1 MSISAGDSQARSRFQ
16 NGLLTWLR
24 AAAPQEHANG
34 LREMIAV
41 TRALAAGEGG
51 GSGDGLL
58 WRSAGSFLQALLDG
72 SLNADNEARALCR
85 RLERQ
90 LASPANAA
98 SRDNPDSLAS
108 AIFAFVSNR
117 LPGPS
122 GAAEP
127 AVPAANSDAG
137 LNALLASTFAA
148 TAEVLPLLGKTQA
161 RRLSDP
167 QLQRWKQAIA
177 DLRREWHAVQAGQGS
192 GCRASSIALLQ
203 LALELADPPSLRLAD
218 AFAEAGGAAED
229 PNIRALPGFRAA
241 FMAALE
247 VAEHADGPDQKGF
260 ADSAAA
266 LAARLASAAVVPKGG
281 SGLVCAG
288 APWFAEDARETLAE
302 LAAALD
308 AVPPKRLALLAG
320 LDWFIQHESGKVMA
334 IRGLAST
341 AHRIVGQ
348 IRTDDLDETA
358 THAVLGR
365 TIAALVTAVNE
376 LADGLPPR
384 PDEAVFA
391 DLRALDAR
399 ISEQRRQAI
408 AAAKMTNVA
417 APPPTSGAPPLQ

>member
-41 TRALAAGEGG
+41 TRALADGEDC

-58 WRSAGSFLQALLDG
+58 WRSAASFLQALLDG
-72 SLNADNEARALCR
+72 SLNTDNEARALCR

-90 LASPANAA
+90 LAGPGNAA
-98 SRDNPDSLAS
+98 ARDNADALAS

-117 LPGPS
+117 LPSPA
-122 GAAEP
+122 GATEP
-127 AVPAANSDAG
+127 ATLPASSDAG

-148 TAEVLPLLGKTQA
+148 TAEVLPLLGQPQT

-167 QLQRWKQAIA
+167 QLQRWQQAIG
-177 DLRREWHAVQAGQGS
+177 DLRRDWHAVQAGQAS
-192 GCRASSIALLQ
+192 DCRAASIALLQ

-229 PNIRALPGFRAA
+229 PAIRALPGFRAA
-241 FMAALE
+241 FTAALE

-266 LAARLASAAVVPKGG
+266 LATRLAGAAVVPKGG
-281 SGLVCAG
+281 GGLVCAG

-320 LDWFIQHESGKVMA
+320 LDWFIQHDAGKVMA
-334 IRGLAST
+334 IRGLATT

-348 IRTDDLDETA
+348 IRADDLDETA
-358 THAVLGR
+358 THAILGR
-365 TIAALVTAVNE
+365 TIEALVAAVNE
-376 LADGLPPR
+376 LAGGLPPR
-384 PDEAVFA
+384 PDEDVFA
-391 DLRALDAR
+391 ELRALDAK

-417 APPPTSGAPPLQ
+417 PPPTSGAPPLQ

>member
-24 AAAPQEHANG
+24 AAAPQDHANG

-41 TRALAAGEGG
+41 TRTLADGEGSS
-51 GSGDGLL
+51 GSDGLL

-72 SLNADNEARALCR
+72 SLNADDEARALCR

-90 LASPANAA
+90 LASPGNAT
-98 SRDNPDSLAS
+98 RDNADALAS

-117 LPGPS
+117 LPSPA
-122 GAAEP
+122 GAIEP
-127 AVPAANSDAG
+127 AALPASSDAG
-137 LNALLASTFAA
+137 LNALMASTFAA
-148 TAEVLPLLGKTQA
+148 TAEVLPLLGKTQT

-177 DLRREWHAVQAGQGS
+177 DLRRDWHAVQAGRGS
-192 GCRASSIALLQ
+192 ECRAAAIALLQ

-241 FMAALE
+241 FTAALE

-266 LAARLASAAVVPKGG
+266 LAARLASAAIVPKGG
-281 SGLVCAG
+281 GGLVCAG

-320 LDWFIQHESGKVMA
+320 LDWFIQHDAGKVMA
-334 IRGLAST
+334 IRGLATT
-341 AHRIVGQ
+341 AQRIVGQ
-348 IRTDDLDETA
+348 IRSDDLDETE

-365 TIAALVTAVNE
+365 TIAALVAAVNE

-384 PDEAVFA
+384 PDEDVFA
-391 DLRALDAR
+391 DLRALDAK

-417 APPPTSGAPPLQ
+417 SPPPTSGAPPLQ

>member
-1 MSISAGDSQARSRFQ
+1 MSISAGDAQARSRFQ

-41 TRALAAGEGG
+41 TRTLADGEGG
-51 GSGDGLL
+51 GDGLL

-72 SLNADNEARALCR
+72 SLNADDEARALCR

-90 LASPANAA
+90 LAGPGNAA
-98 SRDNPDSLAS
+98 ARDNADSLAS

-117 LPGPS
+117 LPSPE
-122 GAAEP
+122 GATEP
-127 AVPAANSDAG
+127 ATPPASADAG

-148 TAEVLPLLGKTQA
+148 TAEVLPLLGKPQA

-167 QLQRWKQAIA
+167 QLQRWQQAIA
-177 DLRREWHAVQAGQGS
+177 ELRRDWHAVQAGRGS
-192 GCRASSIALLQ
+192 DCRAASIALLQ
-203 LALELADPPSLRLAD
+203 LALELADPPSLRLAE

-229 PNIRALPGFRAA
+229 PNIRALPAFRAA
-241 FMAALE
+241 FAAALE
-247 VAEHADGPDQKGF
+247 VAEHVDGPDQKGF

-266 LAARLASAAVVPKGG
+266 LAARLASAAVMPKGG
-281 SGLVCAG
+281 GGLVCAS

-308 AVPPKRLALLAG
+308 AVPPRRLALLAG
-320 LDWFIQHESGKVMA
+320 LDWFVQHEAGKVMA
-334 IRGLAST
+334 IRGLATT

-348 IRTDDLDETA
+348 IRTDDLDEA
-358 THAVLGR
+358 ETHAILGR
-365 TIAALVTAVNE
+365 TIEALVAAVNE

-384 PDEAVFA
+384 PDEAVFTA
-391 DLRALDAR
+391 LRALDAR

-417 APPPTSGAPPLQ
+417 APPSTSGAPPLQ